1 MNIAFRCLKMR
12 YIREKVCGFYLVKAA
27 GLCIRFYLF
36 LFFPL
41 SSVLLS
47 AAPQVSRNYAY
58 RHFTTR
64 DGLAQMQVVCAFQDA
79 DGYIWFGTKDGVSRY
94 DGVSFSNYTTDQGLP
109 YGIPREISQ
118 WDDKIVFLYNT
129 AFALLYPD
137 DHIKVIYLPK
147 ELYFE
152 KTDVSKSLTLAINED
167 EFLIGSIGKPV
178 SENFNPGV
186 YKYSLSKNTLTPYK
200 GEMLR
205 KHQLMSLRNDTL
217 LGPGRIYK
225 LDHQT
230 MTVKKLM
237 DLPSSDFYLTDRSFT
252 EFYFKDSVSIK
263 RYLREGDKLIFSNIV
278 SVLQAKPTSDAC
290 FYLNN
295 NTLIYL
301 DDNQI
306 RTYPDR
312 KMTFSVTFPFIQ
324 SFFADKENNLWICTE
339 NGLYNFFNLNIEEWR
354 LGLSDNDAIWSIVE
368 DNQGNMWFG
377 SFGNGLWKMDSS
389 EKLIPVKTDEK
400 YWKFQYFNS
409 IKSASGELYFPYPA
423 GIARYSQNR
432 FDFAPQLDTSLAMY
446 YDNATNT
453 LYSGASNGI
462 RRGLKVGF
470 GDTGK
475 VYGWDKNYVTCIA
488 KDAKGRIR
496 LGSFRGQGVF
506 TGDTILEDTV
516 RRSYRGVISM
526 SADSSG
532 RLWKGTETG
541 LFVELPD
548 GSERQVA
555 PGKIKRRIF
564 SLHVYRDKYLLLG
577 GSTSLYLVNLNHM
590 PEIES
595 PEVWEIT
602 YDRGFTGLES
612 GQNGFFEDS
621 KGDVWLTSA
630 LCMLK
635 FNPQR
640 LVESQTKIIPSIRV
654 SKLYYSKDNA
664 TWEQKTCD
672 KKGPKI
678 IKLKANNK
686 FLKFEFVSNS
696 ISAPNLLRFKYR
708 LKGFSDEWSN
718 PTYTKNAEFTNLN
731 YGKYQFEVQCSLDGI
746 HWSPVA
752 STAQIQIVSPFW
764 GRWYM
769 LLLYSLEVL
778 IFIAGAVFVFIRRKH
793 YKKMEQLNRQKLEN
807 ELQIRT
813 LHSKVLPHFTKNVLT
828 AIASFAM
835 DDNRK
840 AGKYISLFARFS
852 ELTLANSDKNYNTL
866 EEEMKYIRTYLE
878 LEEMRFRNKL
888 QYEITIENDVDMQTF
903 VPAMALHTYCD
914 NAIRHGL
921 VNKKGPGKL
930 NITIKKNGGGTV
942 IIVRDN
948 GIGRK
953 RSAELGTHGNKLGL
967 KLIQQQVEFY
977 NTQNEWKIK
986 QEITDLHDHEG
997 RAAGTLVELY
1007 IPDGYVFSSN

>member
-1 MNIAFRCLKMR
+1 MNVVFRCLIMKHLS
-12 YIREKVCGFYLVKAA
+12 EKVCGFLSVRGFGIY
-27 GLCIRFYLF
+27 IRFGFF
-36 LFFPL
+36 LFFL
-41 SSVLLS
+41 LTSVQLT

-94 DGVSFSNYTTDQGLP
+94 DGVSFSNYTSAQGLP
-109 YGIPREISQ
+109 YGDPKEIFQ
-118 WDDKIVFLYNT
+118 WGDKIVFLYNK

-137 DHIKVIYLPK
+137 DSIKVIYLPK
-147 ELYFE
+147 ELYFD
-152 KTDVSKSLTLAINED
+152 KTDISKSLTLVINED
-167 EFLIGSIGKPV
+167 EFLIANIGKPDIN
-178 SENFNPGV
+178 NFNPGV
-186 YKYSLSKNTLTPYK
+186 YKYSLSKNTLTPFK

-205 KHQLMSLRNDTL
+205 KHQLISIRNDTL
-217 LGPGRIYK
+217 LGLGRIYK
-225 LDHQT
+225 LDHRK
-230 MTVKKLM
+230 MTVKKMM
-237 DLPSSDFYLTDRSFT
+237 DLPSTEFYVADRSFT
-252 EFYFKDSVSIK
+252 DFYFKDSVSIK
-263 RYLREGDKLIFSNIV
+263 RYLRDGNKFKFSNTV
-278 SVLQAKPTSDAC
+278 TVFRSKPTSSASIFLYD
-290 FYLNN
+290 

-301 DDNQI
+301 DNNQI
-306 RTYPDR
+306 KTYPDR
-312 KMTFSVTFPFIQ
+312 KTTFSVTLPYIL
-324 SFFADKENNLWICTE
+324 SFFADKENNLWICSE
-339 NGLYNFFNLNIEEWR
+339 NGLYNFFNLNIEECR

-368 DNQGNMWFG
+368 DAQGNMWFG
-377 SFGNGLWKMDSS
+377 SFGNGLWKMDKSDNLTPVSS
-389 EKLIPVKTDEK
+389 TQQ
-400 YWKFQYFNS
+400 YWHLQYFNS
-409 IKSASGELYFPYPA
+409 TRSASGDLYFPYPE
-423 GIARYSQNR
+423 GIARYSKNR
-432 FDFAPQLDTSLAMY
+432 FEFAPQLDVSLGMY
-446 YDNATNT
+446 YDNETNT
-453 LYSGASNGI
+453 LYSGAANGR

-564 SLHVYRDKYLLLG
+564 SLYVYHDKYLLLG
-577 GSTSLYLVNLNHM
+577 GSTSMYLVNLDHM
-590 PEIES
+590 DEIES

-612 GQNGFFEDS
+612 GQNGFYEDS
-621 KGDVWLTSA
+621 KGDVWLTTS

-640 LVESQTKIIPSIRV
+640 LVDSHINIIPSIRV
-654 SKLYYSKDNA
+654 SKLYFSKDNVN
-664 TWEQKTCD
+664 WEQKICD

-678 IKLKANNK
+678 LKLKAYNK

-708 LKGFSDEWSN
+708 LKGFSDNWSN

-769 LLLYSLEVL
+769 LLLYSLAVL
-778 IFIAGAVFVFIRRKH
+778 IFIAGAVFIFIRRKH
-793 YKKMEQLNRQKLEN
+793 NKKMEQLNRKKLEN

-921 VNKKGPGKL
+921 VNKKGTGKL
-930 NITIKKNGGGTV
+930 NLTIKRNGGETV
-942 IIVRDN
+942 IAVRDN
-948 GIGRK
+948 GIGRM
-953 RSAELGTHGNKLGL
+953 RSAELGTHGNQIGL
-967 KLIQQQVEFY
+967 KLIQQQLEFY
-977 NTQNEWKIK
+977 NTQNERKIK

-1007 IPDGYVFSSN
+1007 IPDGYRFGSN